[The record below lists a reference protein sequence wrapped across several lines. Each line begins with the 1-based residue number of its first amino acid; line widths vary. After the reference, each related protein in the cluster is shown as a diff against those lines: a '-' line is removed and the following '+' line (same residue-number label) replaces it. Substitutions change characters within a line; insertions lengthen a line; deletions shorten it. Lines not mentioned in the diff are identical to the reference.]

1 MGGIEMKKLLSIG
14 LVASLSLTGLVACG
28 NDGNTS
34 TPSSTSDAG
43 EQGGQTGSS
52 ESTANGDKVEIKL
65 WLDDDAFAAAIEP
78 AIEEALPNID
88 IIYEKVGA
96 VDARQKLELDGPA
109 GFGADLFIQPHDGM
123 SNSIQS

>member
-1 MGGIEMKKLLSIG
+1 MGGIAMKKLLSIG

-34 TPSSTSDAG
+34 PPSSTSDAG

-78 AIEEALPNID
+78 AIDEALPNID

-109 GFGADLFIQPHDGM
+109 GFGADLFI
-123 SNSIQS
+123 